1 MQVVFRR
8 LLPRLLLSL
17 LPCVT
22 VPVALVADDPQP
34 AATAPATDEP
44 KTKDEKTTEA
54 DETPAEAASDS
65 EEPKPLSADEAKLRD
80 KLNAS
85 VKRAAA
91 DQTFDLRYKFKANE
105 RVSWTVQ
112 HLVTHETSVQ
122 NVKQTAKS
130 RSVSTK
136 VWKIEKV
143 EADGKIVFEYS
154 VDNVDMW
161 QHVSGRPEVR
171 FNSQKD
177 NDAPREYAQVAS
189 MIGVPLTLVTMD
201 PHGTII
207 DKTYPTKGVTPT
219 VAELA
224 IPLPKTPVK
233 IGSEW
238 TLPEEVKLS
247 LDDKRILRVQIRHA
261 YRLESVE
268 DKIATIAIR
277 TQIVTPIDDPK
288 IQGRLLERMKNGSA
302 RFDLESGRFISSQL
316 DLDENVIGFAGAESS
331 LQYRARFLEEIITGP
346 TPGPS
351 TPTTKEPAAKAAAK
365 PSNSDSPKTK
375 R

>member
-17 LPCVT
+17 LPCVS
-22 VPVALVADDPQP
+22 VPVALVADEPQPAATAP

-44 KTKDEKTTEA
+44 KTEDDKTNPA
-54 DETPAEAASDS
+54 DETTAEVAPES

-80 KLNAS
+80 KLSAS

-112 HLVTHETSVQ
+112 HLVTHETSVK

-171 FNSQKD
+171 YNSQKD

-233 IGSEW
+233 IGAEW

-247 LDDKRILRVQIRHA
+247 LDDKRILRVQIRHV
-261 YRLESVE
+261 YRLENVE

-302 RFDLESGRFISSQL
+302 RFDLESGRF
-316 DLDENVIGFAGAESS
+316 
-331 LQYRARFLEEIITGP
+331 
-346 TPGPS
+346 
-351 TPTTKEPAAKAAAK
+351 
-365 PSNSDSPKTK
+365 
-375 R
+375 